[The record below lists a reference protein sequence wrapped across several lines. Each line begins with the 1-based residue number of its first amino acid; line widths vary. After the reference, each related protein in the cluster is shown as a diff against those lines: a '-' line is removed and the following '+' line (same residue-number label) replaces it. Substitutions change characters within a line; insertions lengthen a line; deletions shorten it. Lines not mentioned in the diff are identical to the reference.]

1 MEKNKPSRAKK
12 TSIPKMTERR
22 NCHMRIFL
30 KILDLG
36 SSHSPFLPLE
46 QPSFF
51 VRDMNVYDLRLQ
63 TNCHHAPLIDLC
75 CDVQLTRPAQLLTIW
90 FLLS

>member
-36 SSHSPFLPLE
+36 SSHSPFLPL
-46 QPSFF
+46 QQRKQVLVPI
-51 VRDMNVYDLRLQ
+51 Y
-63 TNCHHAPLIDLC
+63 CP
-75 CDVQLTRPAQLLTIW
+75 
-90 FLLS
+90 FLLEI